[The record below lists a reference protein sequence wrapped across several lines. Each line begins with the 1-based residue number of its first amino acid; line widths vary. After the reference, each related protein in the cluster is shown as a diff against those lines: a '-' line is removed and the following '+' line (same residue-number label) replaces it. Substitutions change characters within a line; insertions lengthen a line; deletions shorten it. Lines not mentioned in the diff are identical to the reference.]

1 MNIKEINTAIITG
14 SFTNDELNSIGD
26 AVKFA
31 RSRIVAQN
39 KFTLAKGARV
49 QFTGRSGVI
58 FGTIEKIAIKRAN
71 VMTAQGRYAVPL
83 NMLTAA

>member
-14 SFTNDELNSIGD
+14 SFTNEELNSIGD

-39 KFTLAKGARV
+39 KYTLAKGARV

-58 FGTIEKIAIKRAN
+58 FGTIEKIAIKRATVN
-71 VMTAQGRYAVPL
+71 TPAGRYAVPL